1 MTKGD
6 VVIRVT
12 VSGAMPVFALSC
24 VPGPDQF
31 ECLTR
36 GEATRLA
43 EDYAREAMVN
53 VWLVDATAPPRV
65 IARYR
70 VVTTAAADPARP

>member
-12 VSGAMPVFALSC
+12 VAGAAPVFALSC

-36 GEATRLA
+36 GEAMRLA
-43 EDYAREAMVN
+43 EEYAREARVN
-53 VWLVDATAPPRV
+53 VWLVDGAAP
-65 IARYR
+65 ARAIVR
-70 VVTTAAADPARP
+70 FRIVTSSPQDPARP

>member
-36 GEATRLA
+36 SEATRLA

-53 VWLVDATAPPRV
+53 VWMVDAAGPPRV
-65 IARYR
+65 VARFR
-70 VVTTAAADPARP
+70 IVTTASPDPARP